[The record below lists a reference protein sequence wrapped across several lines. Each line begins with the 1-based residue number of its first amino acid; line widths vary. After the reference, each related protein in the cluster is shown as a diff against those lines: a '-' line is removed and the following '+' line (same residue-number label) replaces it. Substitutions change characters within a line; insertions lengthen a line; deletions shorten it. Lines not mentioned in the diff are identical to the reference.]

1 MILPSDIP
9 QHVQL
14 GIQLESIFMPFART
28 QRDAL
33 FEKGKRFVHYT
44 SADAALKIIGSK
56 RLWMRSTTFMVDYRE
71 IQHFFDVL
79 HEFFQTS
86 QMRQNSFRLW
96 IRVRRVLLKRR

>member
-1 MILPSDIP
+1 MILRSDIP

-44 SADAALKIIGSK
+44 P
-56 RLWMRSTTFMVDYRE
+56 
-71 IQHFFDVL
+71 
-79 HEFFQTS
+79 QT
-86 QMRQNSFRLW
+86 QR
-96 IRVRRVLLKRR
+96 